1 MQRNS
6 AKNPDSFLI
15 VNHTHE
21 RTNLRLRFF
30 AANYW
35 ATNTHIHTTH
45 TYTHTHTHSSHT
57 QSATLLWQRWMIRES
72 NMVMNIRNGRY
83 KSYDLIGTTFC
94 LKEILHFFSWESEI
108 FFQLLKNYHN
118 LYNIGGYYH
127 IFIQRITV
135 SLSWSLF

>member
-45 TYTHTHTHSSHT
+45 TYTHTLTYTHTHTHT
-57 QSATLLWQRWMIRES
+57 HIRPTHNQQRCC
-72 NMVMNIRNGRY
+72 GR
-83 KSYDLIGTTFC
+83 DG
-94 LKEILHFFSWESEI
+94 
-108 FFQLLKNYHN
+108 
-118 LYNIGGYYH
+118 
-127 IFIQRITV
+127 
-135 SLSWSLF
+135 